1 MMVTCTNTLRPI
13 LIHLISCCK
22 AYLLTPGSTVL
33 RDTPVCWLL
42 LIACMY
48 GGSAQASPAPLP
60 PKLQADSYLLLE
72 PQSGQI
78 LVSHNPDQ
86 RLPSASLTKIMT
98 AYLVFQSL
106 AQGSLQ
112 PDDLVRISNKAW
124 RTPGSRMFI
133 EVNSQV
139 SVQDLL
145 RGLVVQ
151 SGNDAAVALAEH
163 IAGDEANF
171 AQLMNSQAQQL
182 GLQNTHFT
190 NATGLPDDDHYST
203 ARDLAYITAAT
214 IRDYPTH
221 YALYAEKTY
230 AYNNISQRNRND
242 LLWRDA
248 SVDGVKTGH
257 TQAAGYCLV
266 AAAERDDM
274 RLISVVL
281 GADSKTQRLKESQ
294 ALLNHGYRFYRTH
307 RLYKAEQS
315 IHQPRAWYGAAEKI
329 LVGPARAVD
338 VAIPRGQ
345 YDQLQ
350 SHIRMDTPLQAPI
363 RKGQTLGTLTL
374 TLADQTLQTIP
385 LIALQDLPEGN
396 LWRQAV
402 DRTLKL
408 LE

>member
-1 MMVTCTNTLRPI
+1 MLTRRDNAHARYSAILTN
-13 LIHLISCCK
+13 
-22 AYLLTPGSTVL
+22 
-33 RDTPVCWLL
+33 WLL
-42 LIACMY
+42 LITILLSTAV
-48 GGSAQASPAPLP
+48 PANPLPLP
-60 PKLQADSYLLLE
+60 PKLKAGSYLLLA

-78 LVSHNPDQ
+78 LISHNPDQ
-86 RLPSASLTKIMT
+86 RLPPASLTKIMT
-98 AYLVFQSL
+98 AYLVFQSIQ
-106 AQGSLQ
+106 QGSLK
-112 PDDLVRISNKAW
+112 PDDLVHVSKKAW

-171 AQLMNSQAQQL
+171 ARMMNSQAQQL
-182 GLQNTHFT
+182 GLQNTHFM
-190 NATGLPDDDHYST
+190 NATGLPDENHYST
-203 ARDLAYITAAT
+203 ARDLARITDAT
-214 IRDYPTH
+214 IQHYPEQ

-230 AYNNISQRNRND
+230 TYNNISQRNRNT

-266 AAAERDDM
+266 AAAERDGM
-274 RLISVVL
+274 RLISVIL
-281 GADSKTQRLKESQ
+281 GADNKAQRLKESQ

-307 RLYKAEQS
+307 QVYTAEQTV
-315 IHQPRAWYGAAEKI
+315 HQSRAWYGTAEQI
-329 LVGPARAVD
+329 PVGPAHTVSAT
-338 VAIPRGQ
+338 IPRGQ

-350 SHIRMDTPLQAPI
+350 SQITMGAPLHAPI
-363 RKGQTLGTLTL
+363 QKGQILGTLTL
-374 TLADQTLQTIP
+374 TLAEQTLKTIP

-396 LWRQAV
+396 LWRQAI
-402 DRTLKL
+402 DRTLQL

>member
-1 MMVTCTNTLRPI
+1 MT
-13 LIHLISCCK
+13 
-22 AYLLTPGSTVL
+22 STTQYTFL
-33 RDTPVCWLL
+33 HTRHIIWLL
-42 LIACMY
+42 LVVLIY
-48 GGSAQASPAPLP
+48 TGTLSASPAPIP
-60 PKLQADSYLLLE
+60 PNLKAGSYLLLE
-72 PQSGQI
+72 AQSGQI
-78 LVSHNPDQ
+78 LASVNPDQ
-86 RLPSASLTKIMT
+86 RLPPASLTKIMT

-106 AQGSLQ
+106 AQGSLHQ
-112 PDDLVRISNKAW
+112 NDRVRVSKKAW

-145 RGLVVQ
+145 RGLIVQ

-182 GLQNTHFT
+182 GLEDTHFT
-190 NATGLPDDDHYST
+190 NATGLPDDNHYTT
-203 ARDLAYITAAT
+203 ARDLARITAAT
-214 IRDYPTH
+214 IRDYPTL
-221 YALYAEKTY
+221 YALYAEKTFT
-230 AYNNISQRNRND
+230 YNDISQRNRNE
-242 LLWRDA
+242 LLWRDT

-266 AAAERDDM
+266 AAAERHNM
-274 RLISVVL
+274 RLISVIL
-281 GADSKTQRLKESQ
+281 RADSKTQRLKESQ

-307 RLYKAEQS
+307 RVYTAEQTV
-315 IHQPRAWYGAAEKI
+315 HQPRAWYGTTEQI
-329 LVGPARAVD
+329 PVGPAQAVD

-345 YDQLQ
+345 YGQLQ
-350 SHIRMDTPLQAPI
+350 SHIQMDATLQAPI
-363 RKGQTLGTLTL
+363 RKGQRLGTLTL
-374 TLADQTLQTIP
+374 TLADQTLQTIA
-385 LIALQDLPEGN
+385 LVALQDLPEGN

>member
-1 MMVTCTNTLRPI
+1 
-13 LIHLISCCK
+13 
-22 AYLLTPGSTVL
+22 
-33 RDTPVCWLL
+33 
-42 LIACMY
+42 
-48 GGSAQASPAPLP
+48 
-60 PKLQADSYLLLE
+60 
-72 PQSGQI
+72 
-78 LVSHNPDQ
+78 
-86 RLPSASLTKIMT
+86 MT

-106 AQGSLQ
+106 AQGNLQ
-112 PDDLVRISNKAW
+112 MNDLVRISKKAW

-145 RGLVVQ
+145 LGLVVQ

-190 NATGLPDDDHYST
+190 NATGLPDDNHYST
-203 ARDLAYITAAT
+203 ARDLARITDAT
-214 IRDYPTH
+214 IQHYPELYT
-221 YALYAEKTY
+221 LYAEKTY
-230 AYNNISQRNRND
+230 TYNNISQRNRNT
-242 LLWRDA
+242 LLWRDS

-266 AAAERDDM
+266 AAAERDGM

-307 RLYKAEQS
+307 RVYTAAQTV
-315 IHQPRAWYGAAEKI
+315 HQPRAWYGTTEQI
-329 LVGPARAVD
+329 RVGPTHAVE
-338 VAIPRGQ
+338 VTIPRGQ

-350 SHIRMDTPLQAPI
+350 SHITMDAPLQAPI
-363 RKGQTLGTLTL
+363 RQGQTLGTLTL
-374 TLADQTLQTIP
+374 TLAGQTLKTVP

-396 LWRQAV
+396 LWRQTV

>member
-1 MMVTCTNTLRPI
+1 MHTT
-13 LIHLISCCK
+13 K
-22 AYLLTPGSTVL
+22 LTG
-33 RDTPVCWLL
+33 WLL
-42 LIACMY
+42 LITILLSVA
-48 GGSAQASPAPLP
+48 ATANPLPLP
-60 PKLQADSYLLLE
+60 PKLKADSYLLLE

-78 LVSHNPDQ
+78 LVSQNPEQ
-86 RLPSASLTKIMT
+86 RLAPASLTKIMT

-112 PDDLVRISNKAW
+112 LDEQVRVSKKAW

-139 SVQDLL
+139 SIQDLL

-163 IAGDEANF
+163 IAGDEASF
-171 AQLMNSQAQQL
+171 VQMMNNQARLL
-182 GLQNTHFT
+182 GLQHTHFM
-190 NATGLPDDDHYST
+190 NATGLPDDNHYST
-203 ARDLAYITAAT
+203 AHDLAQISAAT
-214 IRDYPTH
+214 IRDYPDL

-230 AYNNISQRNRND
+230 TYNNISQRNRNA
-242 LLWRDA
+242 LLWRDP

-266 AAAERDDM
+266 AAAERDGM

-281 GADSKTQRLKESQ
+281 GADSKSQRLKESQ
-294 ALLNHGYRFYRTH
+294 ALLNYGYRFYRTH
-307 RLYKAEQS
+307 QVYPAKHP
-315 IHQPRAWYGAAEKI
+315 IHQPRVWYGTTEHIA
-329 LVGPARAVD
+329 VGPAHPVE
-338 VAIPRGQ
+338 VTVPRGQ

-350 SHIRMDTPLQAPI
+350 SRIQLDAPLQAPI
-363 RKGQTLGTLTL
+363 QQGQVLGTLTL
-374 TLADQTLQTIP
+374 TLAEQTLKTIP

-396 LWRQAV
+396 LWRKTV
-402 DRTLKL
+402 DRTLRL